1 MYKVYGHS
9 KCPYC
14 KDAIRELEKRGEDFT
29 YLDVRE
35 DSEALKD
42 YSQYGY
48 RTVPVIVDGEV
59 LVGGFDNLINYLEA
73 KSLGSFDLDL

>member
-9 KCPYC
+9 QCPYC
-14 KDAIRELEKRGEDFT
+14 KDAIRELEKRDESFI
-29 YLDVRE
+29 YLDVRQDE
-35 DSEALKD
+35 KAFEE

-48 RTVPVIVDGEV
+48 RTVPVIVDGDH
-59 LVGGFDNLINYLEA
+59 LVGGFDKLVNYLEA